1 MLNYTLNEDE
11 EKSFILYLSFEGD
24 EIHAHMANNKIIRYQ
39 NTKEKLDLLLDKM
52 KEQVKNSE
60 KFSEYISSS
69 MKRLNLVEIMLSIGL
84 GANLYVILSK
94 SSDSPIASGIFEGL
108 GGTYLIFNSSSNIE
122 CRKLLND
129 LKKNKLF
136 VFNEELFT
144 EENLFKYPI
153 RGLNKRI
160 SKFLVDKKCITI
172 NDMDDIS
179 YRDFK
184 KLCGYLKKGKC
195 RVRGLGKK

>member
-11 EKSFILYLSFEGD
+11 EKSFILYLSFERD

-39 NTKEKLDLLLDKM
+39 NTKENLDMLFNIM
-52 KEQVKNSE
+52 KEQVKNSD
-60 KFSEYISSS
+60 KFSAYISNS
-69 MKRLNLVEIMLSIGL
+69 MKKLDLVEIMLSIGL
-84 GANLYVILSK
+84 CANLYVILSK

-108 GGTYLIFNSSSNIE
+108 GGTYLIFNSFSSIE

-160 SKFLVDKKCITI
+160 SKFLADKKCITI

-184 KLCGYLKKGKC
+184 KLYKYLKKGKC
-195 RVRGLGKK
+195 RVRGLGK